1 MPAKTFPNA
10 SRQRSQGGHPPR
22 GRDMKPI
29 RVLVADDHTLVRA
42 GMRSLLESIDGVEVI
57 AESGDGHETL
67 DLISKRLPDV
77 ALLDIGM
84 PGLSGLEVARRIAAT
99 SPRTRVVILSM
110 HAEPSYVAQALRAGA
125 AGYLL
130 KGANV
135 EELPLVLQAVM
146 RGETYLT
153 PKVSRS
159 VVDGFLRDTA
169 DAADPLAGLTN
180 RQREILQLVAEGK
193 STKEIATRL
202 DVSIKTVETHRARLM
217 QRLDIHDVA
226 GLVRFAIRAGLI
238 ASDG

>member
-1 MPAKTFPNA
+1 
-10 SRQRSQGGHPPR
+10 
-22 GRDMKPI
+22 MKHI
-29 RVLVADDHTLVRA
+29 RVLLADDHTLVRA
-42 GMRSLLESIDGVEVI
+42 GMRSLLESIEGVEVV

-67 DLISKRLPDV
+67 ELIAKHLPDV
-77 ALLDIGM
+77 ALLDVGM
-84 PGLSGLEVARRIAAT
+84 PGLNGLEVARRVA
-99 SPRTRVVILSM
+99 SVSSRSRVVILSM

-125 AGYLL
+125 VGYLL

-153 PKVSRS
+153 PKVSRA
-159 VVDGFLRDTA
+159 VVDGFLRDTV

-193 STKEIATRL
+193 STKDIASLL

-217 QRLDIHDVA
+217 ERLDIHDLA

-238 ASDG
+238 SPGQ